1 MGDVL
6 IAVALL
12 AINTGCFYAGYDW
25 GRKGVIAQAVLR
37 LEQDEMRARNRADVR
52 AKTEED

>member
-6 IAVALL
+6 IAVAML
-12 AINTGCFYAGYDW
+12 AINAGCFYVGYDR

-37 LEQDEMRARNRADVR
+37 LEQDEMRSRNQKEGSDGS
-52 AKTEED
+52 D